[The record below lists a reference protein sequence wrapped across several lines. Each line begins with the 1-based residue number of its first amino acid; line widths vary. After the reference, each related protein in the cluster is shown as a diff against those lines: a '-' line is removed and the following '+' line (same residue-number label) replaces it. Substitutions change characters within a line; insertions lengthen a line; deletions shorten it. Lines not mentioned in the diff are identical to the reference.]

1 MAAEK
6 RSSSSHRATDVA
18 GGAGGH
24 DDKDKDKS
32 HLSIEER
39 YDEVRQ
45 LISIGKEKGYLLYD
59 EVNEMLPSEITSSDE
74 LDDLF
79 NTFGSAGIEVIDSDQ
94 KYLRDDVKP
103 IDRTAEGAE
112 EMELDLT
119 PGALDKTNDPVRMY
133 LREMGTVPLLT
144 REGEV
149 EIARR
154 IERGK
159 LAVIK
164 SISRTPL
171 IAKRIIQLGDQL
183 DSGERTIRELVIFN
197 DEEITDERIEQRR
210 KQVQKQIDAVRK
222 TRANYEKL
230 DQKLQETPRGTTTR
244 EKRKFRKC
252 KIQAMRALIE
262 VSQRIREI
270 EFTEAVKRRLIEDM
284 KDAVESVRREQRE
297 VDAIE
302 RLLNPKNRKSKL
314 REEDKKTLQK
324 QIKDF
329 KFKIKGL
336 TDSLEQSADE
346 LRKTL
351 DTIIRGEYQAEQ
363 AKKELVE
370 ANLRLVVSIAKKY
383 TNRGLQFLDL
393 IQEGNIGLMKAV
405 DKFEYRRGYKFSTY
419 ATWWIR
425 QAITRAIADQARTI
439 RIPVHMIETINKLIR
454 TSRALVQELGRE
466 PTSEEIARRMDIP
479 VSKVRKVLKIAQE
492 PISLETPIGEE
503 EDSHLGDFIEDRTAV
518 SPSEAVINLDLKEQ
532 TESVL
537 KTLTP
542 REEKVIKMR
551 FGVGDGSEHTLEEVG
566 QNFAVTR
573 ERIRQIEAK
582 ALRKL
587 RHPSRSRKLRAF
599 LEGRS

>member
-1 MAAEK
+1 VKEIP
-6 RSSSSHRATDVA
+6 
-18 GGAGGH
+18 
-24 DDKDKDKS
+24 
-32 HLSIEER
+32 LSIEEK
-39 YDEVRQ
+39 YDEIRQ
-45 LISIGKEKGYLLYD
+45 LITIGKEKGYLLYD
-59 EVNEMLPSEITSSDE
+59 EVNELLPADITSSEE

-79 NTFGSAGIEVIDSDQ
+79 STFGSAGIAVVDSDAAYREDKLQ
-94 KYLRDDVKP
+94 G
-103 IDRTAEGAE
+103 EGGE
-112 EMELDLT
+112 EGDLDLT

-149 EIARR
+149 AIAKR
-154 IERGK
+154 IEQGK

-164 SISRTPL
+164 SISRTPKVTHQVIEMGEQL
-171 IAKRIIQLGDQL
+171 KR
-183 DSGERTIRELVIFN
+183 GERTVREIVVFN
-197 DEEITDERIEQRR
+197 EEEITDEKLEARRRQLEKQIERVR
-210 KQVQKQIDAVRK
+210 LARDAVQKLE
-222 TRANYEKL
+222 EKFG
-230 DQKLQETPRGTTTR
+230 DVAKSD
-244 EKRKFRKC
+244 KRKYRRTRWKIGRARVELSRAIRK
-252 KIQAMRALIE
+252 
-262 VSQRIREI
+262 I
-270 EFTEAVKRRLIEDM
+270 EFTEMVKRRLIDGM
-284 KDAVESVRREQRE
+284 KTAVEDVQARQRDVRIIDQKLES
-297 VDAIE
+297 
-302 RLLNPKNRKSKL
+302 KGKRKI
-314 REEDKKTLQK
+314 REEEKKLLLRHK
-324 QIKDF
+324 
-329 KFKIKGL
+329 
-336 TDSLEQSADE
+336 DE
-346 LRKTL
+346 LRGEIRAMAKRLEQPVEQLTRTL
-351 DTIIRGEYQAEQ
+351 RTILEGEAQAEQ

-466 PTSEEIARRMDIP
+466 PTSEEIAQRMDIP

-503 EDSHLGDFIEDRTAV
+503 EDSHLGDFIPDTNVV
-518 SPSEAVINLDLKEQ
+518 SPAEAVINLNLKEQ
-532 TESVL
+532 TDSVL

-542 REEKVIKMR
+542 REERVIKMR
-551 FGVGDGSEHTLEEVG
+551 FGVGEGSEHTLEEVG
-566 QNFAVTR
+566 QSFAVTR

-587 RHPSRSRKLRAF
+587 RHPSRSRRLKPF
-599 LEGRS
+599 LEGR

>member
-1 MAAEK
+1 
-6 RSSSSHRATDVA
+6 
-18 GGAGGH
+18 
-24 DDKDKDKS
+24 
-32 HLSIEER
+32 LSIEEK

-45 LISIGKEKGYLLYD
+45 LINVGKEKGYLLYD
-59 EVNEMLPSEITSSDE
+59 EINELLPSEVTSSEE

-79 NTFGSAGIEVIDSDQ
+79 NAFGSAGIEVVDSD
-94 KYLRDDVKP
+94 KAYLGEKGF
-103 IDRTAEGAE
+103 DREGSGDE
-112 EMELDLT
+112 PELDLT

-149 EIARR
+149 AIAKR
-154 IERGK
+154 IEQGK

-164 SISRTPL
+164 SISRTPT
-171 IAKRIIQLGDQL
+171 IAKAIINMGDQL
-183 DSGERTIRELVIFN
+183 RAGERTVRELIIFT
-197 DEEITDERIEQRR
+197 DEEITDDLIEERAQHLL
-210 KQVQKQIDAVRK
+210 KQIEAVKKAR
-222 TRANYEKL
+222 L
-230 DQKLQETPRGTTTR
+230 DYQKLAEKMEETPRKD
-244 EKRKFRKC
+244 KRKYRKARW
-252 KIQAMRALIE
+252 KALRARIK
-262 VSQRIREI
+262 VSQLIRKI
-270 EFTEAVKRRLIEDM
+270 EFTESVKRRLVDEV
-284 KDAVESVRREQRE
+284 KEAVDAVQRVQRE
-297 VDAIE
+297 VEALE
-302 RLLNPKNRKSKL
+302 RQINPRVGGKIKPAKL
-314 REEDKKTLQK
+314 KEEDKKNLLKRQK
-324 QIKDF
+324 DIKTTV
-329 KFKIKGL
+329 KALI
-336 TDSLEQSADE
+336 DE
-346 LRKTL
+346 LEETPERL
-351 DTIIRGEYQAEQ
+351 RRTIEVIARGEAQAEQ

-466 PTSEEIARRMDIP
+466 PTSEEIAKRMDIP
-479 VSKVRKVLKIAQE
+479 VAKVRKVLKIAQE

-503 EDSHLGDFIEDRTAV
+503 EDSHLGDFIEDRNIV
-518 SPSEAVINLDLKEQ
+518 SPAEAVINLNLKEQ

-566 QNFAVTR
+566 QSFAVTR

-587 RHPSRSRKLRAF
+587 RHPSRSRKLKAF
-599 LEGRS
+599 LEGRT